1 MRSKKQAIAIVFALN
16 ALFWI
21 LLAAFFWI
29 NAVPFK
35 DRQPYF
41 EEITPTFKFGDW
53 AVPAE
58 LETDSLP
65 FTILL
70 SAYRPSFGVA
80 ASVTNWIQSESNRTW
95 DDRVGPLSV
104 GALVLISTML
114 LSFLQWYVIMLLIFR
129 VGAAFKSFVSQR
141 NSNRL

>member
-1 MRSKKQAIAIVFALN
+1 MIAFALN

-21 LLAAFFWI
+21 LFAVFIGI

-35 DRQPYF
+35 DRKPYF

-65 FTILL
+65 FRVLL

-80 ASVTNWIQSESNRTW
+80 ASVDQLESIR
-95 DDRVGPLSV
+95 
-104 GALVLISTML
+104 I
-114 LSFLQWYVIMLLIFR
+114 
-129 VGAAFKSFVSQR
+129 K
-141 NSNRL
+141 

>member
-1 MRSKKQAIAIVFALN
+1 MQLRKPAIAIVSALN

-21 LLAAFFWI
+21 LLAVFIWI

-35 DRQPYF
+35 DQKPYF

-65 FTILL
+65 FKILV
-70 SAYRPSFGVA
+70 SAYRPSFGMA
-80 ASVTNWIQSESNRTW
+80 ASATNWIQSESNRTW
-95 DDRVGPLSV
+95 DDRIGLLSV
-104 GALVLISTML
+104 GAWALIGTML
-114 LSFLQWYVIMLLIFR
+114 LSFIQWYVIMLLIFR
-129 VGAAFKSFVSQR
+129 ARVAFRSFCQSAK
-141 NSNRL
+141 